1 MIIYVILGGVFMIF
15 NIIQKFENLI
25 NNLIDIV
32 AHPIKNISY
41 ISAFVLYFIL
51 CPINIYKLS
60 GKEMFLF
67 SCTKTKQYN
76 KYITIATKDVRIWS

>member
-32 AHPIKNISY
+32 AHPIKIFHIFLYLFY
-41 ISAFVLYFIL
+41 ILY
-51 CPINIYKLS
+51 
-60 GKEMFLF
+60 
-67 SCTKTKQYN
+67 
-76 KYITIATKDVRIWS
+76 YIQ